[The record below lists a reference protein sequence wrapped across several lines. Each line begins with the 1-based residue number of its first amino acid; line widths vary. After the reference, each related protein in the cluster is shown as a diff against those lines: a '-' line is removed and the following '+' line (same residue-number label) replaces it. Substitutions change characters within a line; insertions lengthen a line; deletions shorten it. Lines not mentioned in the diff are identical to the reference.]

1 MNNLSFQE
9 NNFSFQQLEILSSVF
24 ISEKHRDNFLLN
36 VGKANATSE
45 IECFNNYFDIDKCL
59 NFKSWSEDDLDK
71 FDSVISNLVIKRWVW
86 PVTLRALNASM
97 ALNEERVG
105 VTGSHLL

>member
-1 MNNLSFQE
+1 M
-9 NNFSFQQLEILSSVF
+9 NNFSFEQLEILSSVF
-24 ISEKHRDNFLLN
+24 VSEKHRDNFLLN
-36 VGKANATSE
+36 VGNANAELE
-45 IECFNNYFDIDKCL
+45 IECFNNYFNVNKCL
-59 NFKSWSEDDLDK
+59 NFESWTTDDLDK
-71 FDSVISNLVIKRWVW
+71 FDLIISNLVIKRWVW